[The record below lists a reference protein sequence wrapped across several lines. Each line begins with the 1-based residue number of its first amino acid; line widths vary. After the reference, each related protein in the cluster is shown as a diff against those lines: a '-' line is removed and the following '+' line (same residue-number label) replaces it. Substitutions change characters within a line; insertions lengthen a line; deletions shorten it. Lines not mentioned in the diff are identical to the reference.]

1 MTLTRGR
8 TGRGLLSLTLALV
21 PFAGAGAQ
29 SAPARTPV
37 RSDTVAA
44 SCPAKPA
51 PATPTDAQRRA
62 ARDLVARAQEA
73 AIVSD
78 DATARDLYQRAARLD
93 PTDATI
99 AYALARSYEG
109 ARDARAVTEYCRFLA
124 LSPNAPEAPDVRR
137 RVSALSFELAP
148 RITAPARVAPP
159 PAPPSAGSALALGI
173 LIPGG
178 GQYYTHRPVAG
189 LFVTALTAGAAYYA
203 LQSRTV
209 NTTVTRTATDPFG
222 NPYQYQ
228 QVVTTTERPNAAAGL
243 GAAAGIWFIAA
254 LEAYGHAHGA
264 SRAAHAANRVA
275 IVPTERGAGIGVR
288 LPLSP

>member
-1 MTLTRGR
+1 MSLVRGR
-8 TGRGLLSLTLALV
+8 TRRLLLPLVVALV
-21 PFAGAGAQ
+21 PLAGVSAQGA
-29 SAPARTPV
+29 PV
-37 RSDTVAA
+37 RADTTAA
-44 SCPAKPA
+44 PSCPTVAKPA
-51 PATPTDAQRRA
+51 VPTESQRRA

-109 ARDARAVTEYCRFLA
+109 ARDLRAVAEYCRFLA
-124 LSPNAPEAPDVRR
+124 LSPGAPEVPDVRR
-137 RVSALSFELAP
+137 RIAALSFELGP
-148 RITAPARVAPP
+148 RPATATARVAPP
-159 PAPPSAGSALALGI
+159 PSPPSAGSALALGI

-189 LFVTALTAGAAYYA
+189 LFVTALTAGALYYA

-209 NTTVTRTATDPFG
+209 NTTVTRTAKDPFG

-228 QVVTTTERPNAAAGL
+228 AVVTSTERPNATAGI
-243 GAAAGIWFIAA
+243 GAAAGISLLAA

-264 SRAAHAANRVA
+264 SRVTRGTSRVA
-275 IVPTERGAGIGVR
+275 IVPTADGMGLGLR